1 LILFVDEREIATEN
15 NVKNAARE
23 STPKKARWL
32 NRSIFGMALS
42 SFFSDAGHEMATSIL
57 PLFLISIGAPASALG
72 TIEGVADA
80 ISSFAKLGAGWFS
93 DRLGRRKPIAATGY
107 LLTGLTTGLFAF
119 ANTWPQVLLFR
130 SAGWFGRGM
139 RGPVRDVML
148 AESVTPG
155 ARGRAFG
162 FHRMGDTLGAILGPA
177 LALAALSMM
186 AGHEATVATYRQIFL
201 ITLIPGILSAFSF
214 LLLVKEGAR
223 VQISNKNFAACI
235 KALPLSFRFY
245 LIGVGMFGIGDFAH
259 SLLTLRAAEMLTPVM
274 GATAAG
280 QIAILLYAT
289 HNVFYAGMS
298 YPIGVLADRI
308 GKRGL
313 LATGYIAAAVMAVGW
328 IVAVPSVWYLGL
340 LFALG
345 GTFIAAEDTL
355 EGAMAAD
362 LLPED
367 VRGTGYGVLATINGM
382 GDFVSSIMVGFLWTS
397 FAPGV
402 GFAYAAILSLAG
414 AILILRVR

>member
-1 LILFVDEREIATEN
+1 M
-15 NVKNAARE
+15 KSS
-23 STPKKARWL
+23 STRWL

-42 SFFSDAGHEMATSIL
+42 SFFSDAGHEMATAIL

-72 TIEGVADA
+72 IIEGVADA

-93 DRLGRRKPIAATGY
+93 DRIGERKPIAVTGY
-107 LLTGLTTGLFAF
+107 FLTGLTTGMFAF

-130 SAGWFGRGM
+130 SAGWLGRGI
-139 RGPVRDVML
+139 RGPVRDAMMADSVMP
-148 AESVTPG
+148 E

-177 LALAALSMM
+177 LALAALAMM
-186 AGHEATVATYRQIFL
+186 AGHEANEATYRQLFL
-201 ITLIPGILSAFSF
+201 ITLIPGMLSALSF
-214 LLLVKEGAR
+214 LLLIKEKAKGTTN
-223 VQISNKNFAACI
+223 NKNFVACI
-235 KALPLSFRFY
+235 EALPLSFRFY
-245 LIGVGMFGIGDFAH
+245 LIGVGVFGIGDFAH
-259 SLLTLRAAEMLTPVM
+259 SLLTLRAAEMLAPVM

-280 QIAILLYAT
+280 QTAILLYAI
-289 HNVFYAGMS
+289 HNVFYAGLS
-298 YPIGVLADRI
+298 YPIGSLADRI

-313 LATGYIAAAVMAVGW
+313 LAAGYITAAVMAIGW
-328 IVAVPSVWYLGL
+328 IAAIPSVWYLGL

-355 EGAMAAD
+355 EGAIAAD

-367 VRGTGYGVLATINGM
+367 VRGTGYGVLATINGL
-382 GDFVSSIMVGFLWTS
+382 GDFVSSIMVGLLWTY
-397 FAPGV
+397 FVPGV